1 MIGINLWRS
10 NLSYKWTLTICAV
23 VLVALFILMH
33 IDPVSVR
40 GNEFPNAQGDAHNIY
55 HIIASLLFV
64 IASITFFAGRIED
77 TKSQQLVLNG
87 CVLGF
92 AVMFITVGTM
102 TVTQVGNLIIA
113 TVVFAVLTALCLY
126 KRVTHNKGN
135 T

>member
-1 MIGINLWRS
+1 M
-10 NLSYKWTLTICAV
+10 SYKWTLTICAV
-23 VLVALFILMH
+23 VLAVLFILMH